1 MKEISYRL
9 RDAYATLLN
18 PLTVESVVIPI
29 FDERVNPKSVIPT
42 FKGGKAYILI
52 TDQNEVETTNNQC
65 TFRKTATIALDIV
78 TKYPLNIGG
87 KIASELISNAIQEI
101 VLNGVGIQSIAIPE
115 FQVLTTRLEFS
126 RSFIENGDT
135 ETAYRKLLVFT
146 HSIYE
151 L

>member
-9 RDAYATLLN
+9 REAYLTLLN
-18 PLTVESVVIPI
+18 PFIVESVTIPI
-29 FDERVNPKSVIPT
+29 FDERVNPNKAIPT
-42 FKGGKAYILI
+42 YRGGQAYILI

-78 TKYPLNIGG
+78 TKYPLNFGG
-87 KIASELISNAIQEI
+87 KLASELIANAIQEEI
-101 VLNGVGIQSIAIPE
+101 NLLNSNTISFNG
-115 FQVLTTRLEFS
+115 FQVLSTRLEFS

-135 ETAYRKLLVFT
+135 ETAYRKLLVFN

>member
-9 RDAYATLLN
+9 REAYATLLN
-18 PLTVESVVIPI
+18 PVIVESITIPV
-29 FDERVNPKSVIPT
+29 FDERVTPTAVIPT

-65 TFRKTATIALDIV
+65 TFRKTATIAFDII
-78 TKYPLNIGG
+78 TKFPLNYGG
-87 KIASELISNAIQEI
+87 KISSELIANEIQEI
-101 VLNGVGIQSIAIPE
+101 VLNGVGVQSISMSG
-115 FQVLTTRLEFS
+115 FQVLSTRLEFS
-126 RSFIENGDT
+126 RAFIENGET
-135 ETAYRKLLVFT
+135 QTAYRKLLVFN